1 MSASDSHNPPSG
13 PGSPAPP
20 ADARIARDLTG
31 DLYCINCRYNLK
43 GLSITEP
50 CPECGV
56 PVKATV
62 LAVVDPLAEE
72 LAPISTPRLTA
83 LGLLLWPAGA
93 LIAACA
99 VWTLRAVEL
108 TPLGTWVRLP
118 GMWIPLA
125 CAGLTVSGV
134 ALIPLVRPHR
144 AISVFSSIRVTFAV
158 LLYIPLVWGF
168 WRLHAHLDAIN
179 PLPYA
184 SLNDPDT
191 QRHAYRLAI
200 TLLAALI
207 LTLTRHTARTL
218 AARSVVVREGRVD
231 RQPILAL
238 IGAFLLTACGDAFH
252 LLSVVTP
259 WISED
264 ITQPVSVILIAL
276 GSVLVTLGLFGLTR
290 DGLRVF
296 PVIASQP
303 LGLSHI
309 LGRQG
314 ESRS

>member
-1 MSASDSHNPPSG
+1 M
-13 PGSPAPP
+13 
-20 ADARIARDLTG
+20 
-31 DLYCINCRYNLK
+31 
-43 GLSITEP
+43 
-50 CPECGV
+50 

-72 LAPISTPRLTA
+72 LAPITTPRLTA

-93 LIAACA
+93 LLAACA
-99 VWTLRAVEL
+99 VWALRAVEL

-118 GMWIPLA
+118 RMWIPLA
-125 CAGLTVSGV
+125 CFGLVLSGI
-134 ALIPLVRPHR
+134 ALVPLVRPHR
-144 AISVFSSIRVTFAV
+144 AISVFSSMRVTFAV

-168 WRLHAHLDAIN
+168 WRLHAHLDVIN
-179 PLPYA
+179 PMPYA
-184 SLNDPDT
+184 SLTDPDT

-207 LTLTRHTARTL
+207 LTLTRHTARAL

-238 IGAFLLTACGDAFH
+238 IGAFLLTACGDGVH
-252 LLSVVTP
+252 LLAVLSPSV
-259 WISED
+259 SED
-264 ITQPVSVILIAL
+264 IIQPVSIILIAL

-290 DGLRVF
+290 DGFRVF